1 MSNLLIFD
9 LDGVITSEEAYWDA
23 AGLTLHELLCSPRYW
38 NLDNSELDADGLYQ
52 PATNAQ
58 ESRRISRAIFPESE
72 ILALKARSINSNWD
86 TCYVAACLQLITLL
100 ALLPDCTSLLPLQPW
115 EDGWIADF
123 RRKMAIV
130 REVAGTAKPHR
141 GRRKRPL
148 PTLHHSRPY
157 ADSDVASEPPGRRK
171 RPLPYA
177 NSVAAS
183 EPPGRRKRP
192 HPTPHLSRP
201 YADSAAVNSPPG
213 RPQASPPHPTPL
225 PPLQRHG
232 GISPMSSVFDDP
244 IFQGSV
250 GLELINR
257 FDAFAS
263 KVLGYTI
270 ENVFSR
276 HSPFWGFCRN
286 IFQEWY
292 LGDALYIETYGHN
305 PAQAGKPGCIHYETP
320 LLPLEQIRATLDTL
334 RKQGYVLG
342 FATGRVWQEAAY
354 PLNMYG
360 LFEYFDEQH
369 ISTYDD
375 VERAEAALRARGDQT
390 LLSKP
395 NPFPFLVAADRNR
408 DHSDASNRLEG
419 FIVVGDSTS
428 DILGGRA
435 AEAITVAVMTGAR
448 TTEARTLLAQ
458 SNPDFTIEDM
468 TSLPEML
475 KRLDG
480 LATIQQMQ
488 FTEREKA
495 ERLLQRWFAQHMN
508 LKTESVTLTPKAVS
522 LNSFNGFYRTDGEEY
537 FFKTHIEEQ
546 GIVEEYYHAEQLHQ
560 AGYNIVRPLRTIH
573 TEGQQMVI
581 YPVVRWPV
589 MFDLM
594 RAVETGEAE
603 NGTFETL
610 VSAEKQECARLL
622 DIYRSTFAPSTTE
635 EHARAPI
642 HQLFWHRLVGGR
654 FKSFYEGKLVP
665 FPTSWECRGRSPL
678 PGFGVSPK
686 NSSLLSRLLAGV
698 QRAQPFAGV
707 RGVPEKLL
715 SSFSPPQAASQ
726 RSQKKRETAIPY
738 NELLKYRWTIN
749 RVSQQRTLGE
759 LVERAKVVLNPAREA
774 LTIIGHGDAHFGN
787 VFLENAGQQA
797 GQQNAGRPQGSP
809 LHFNREEIEETR
821 PCYLYFDPAFAGRHT
836 PLLDVIKP
844 LFHNVFATW
853 MYFPHDVAQS
863 LELTVSK
870 QDMTIGIEHNYALT
884 PVHQAILQTKVEHLL
899 RPLVAELRGRDA
911 LPADWEEIMQL
922 AMMCCALLTINL
934 LDGERM
940 PSTVTWLGLLL
951 AVQTGNSGIQPW
963 GYNI

>member
-1 MSNLLIFD
+1 LSNLLIFD

-86 TCYVAACLQLITLL
+86 TCYVAACLHLIDLL
-100 ALLPDCTSLLPLQPW
+100 ALLPDCSSLLPLEPW
-115 EDGWIADF
+115 DDGWIADF
-123 RRKMAIV
+123 RRKIAIV
-130 REVAGTAKPHR
+130 REVEGTAKPHR
-141 GRRKRPL
+141 GRRWHLSVL
-148 PTLHHSRPY
+148 PTLLRSYPTGQ
-157 ADSDVASEPPGRRK
+157 ARRK
-171 RPLPYA
+171 
-177 NSVAAS
+177 
-183 EPPGRRKRP
+183 EKRP
-192 HPTPHLSRP
+192 HPTPHHSRP
-201 YADSAAVNSPPG
+201 YAEGDLSA
-213 RPQASPPHPTPL
+213 
-225 PPLQRHG
+225 
-232 GISPMSSVFDDP
+232 VFDDP
-244 IFQGSV
+244 IFGGCI

-263 KVLGYTI
+263 KVLSHTI

-276 HSPFWGFCRN
+276 HSPFWAFCRN

-292 LGDALYIETYGHN
+292 LGDAIFTETYGHN

-320 LLPLEQIRATLDTL
+320 LLPLEQIRATLETL

-395 NPFPFLVAADRNR
+395 NPFPFLEAADRNS
-408 DHSDASNRLEG
+408 DHSDASNRPEG
-419 FIVVGDSTS
+419 FVVVGDSTS

-435 AEAITVAVMTGAR
+435 AGAITVAVMTGAR
-448 TTEARTLLAQ
+448 TPESRTLLAQ

-495 ERLLQRWFAQHMN
+495 ERLLQRWFARYMN

-573 TEGQQMVI
+573 EEGQQMVI

-594 RAVETGEAE
+594 RAVETGDAE
-603 NGTFETL
+603 DGTFEML

-622 DIYRSTFAPSTTE
+622 DIYRSTFASSTTE

-654 FKSFYEGKLVP
+654 FKSFFEGKLVP
-665 FPTSWECRGRSPL
+665 FLNGKHTQEDSI
-678 PGFGVSPK
+678 
-686 NSSLLSRLLAGV
+686 
-698 QRAQPFAGV
+698 PF
-707 RGVPEKLL
+707 
-715 SSFSPPQAASQ
+715 
-726 RSQKKRETAIPY
+726 
-738 NELLKYRWTIN
+738 NELLGYRWLIN
-749 RVSQQRTLGE
+749 GVPQQKTLGE
-759 LVERAKVVLNPAREA
+759 LVERAKVVLDPAQAA

-787 VFLENAGQQA
+787 VFLEHS
-797 GQQNAGRPQGSP
+797 GQQNTVRALAGRPQGSP
-809 LHFNREEIEETR
+809 LHFIRVEIEDTR
-821 PCYLYFDPAFAGRHT
+821 PRYLYFDPAFAGRHS

-853 MYFPHDVAQS
+853 MYFPHDIAQS

-870 QDMTIGIEHNYALT
+870 QDMTIGIEHNYTLT
-884 PVHQAILQTKVEHLL
+884 LIRQAILQTKVEHLL
-899 RPLVAELRGRDA
+899 RPLIAELRWRDV

-922 AMMCCALLTINL
+922 ALMCCALLTINL

-940 PSTVTWLGLLL
+940 PPTVTWLGLLL

>member
-1 MSNLLIFD
+1 LSNLLIFD

-23 AGLTLHELLCSPRYW
+23 AGLTLHELFCSPRYW
-38 NLDNSELDADGLYQ
+38 NLDKNELDADGLYQ

-86 TCYVAACLQLITLL
+86 TCYVAACLHLITLL

-123 RRKMAIV
+123 RERIRSIDSQEAW
-130 REVAGTAKPHR
+130 AYPHQ
-141 GRRKRPL
+141 GRRKR
-148 PTLHHSRPY
+148 
-157 ADSDVASEPPGRRK
+157 
-171 RPLPYA
+171 
-177 NSVAAS
+177 
-183 EPPGRRKRP
+183 
-192 HPTPHLSRP
+192 
-201 YADSAAVNSPPG
+201 
-213 RPQASPPHPTPL
+213 PHPTPL

-232 GISPMSSVFDDP
+232 GTSLMSSVFDDP

-263 KVLGYTI
+263 KVLGYAI

-292 LGDALYIETYGHN
+292 LGDALYTETYGHN

-320 LLPLEQIRATLDTL
+320 LLPLEQIRTTLDTL

-395 NPFPFLVAADRNR
+395 NPFPFLVAGDRHR
-408 DHSDASNRLEG
+408 DNNDASNRPEC
-419 FIVVGDSTS
+419 FVIVGDSTS
-428 DILGGRA
+428 DILGGHA
-435 AEAITVAVMTGAR
+435 AGAITIAVMTGAR

-468 TSLPEML
+468 TGLPEML

-495 ERLLQRWFAQHMN
+495 ERLLQRWFARYMN
-508 LKTESVTLTPKAVS
+508 LNTESVTLTPKAVS

-546 GIVEEYYHAEQLHQ
+546 GVVEEYYHAEQLHQ

-581 YPVVRWPV
+581 YPVVRWPII
-589 MFDLM
+589 FDLM
-594 RAVETGEAE
+594 RAVETGDAE
-603 NGTFETL
+603 GDTFEML
-610 VSAEKQECARLL
+610 VSAEKQECAHLL
-622 DIYRSTFAPSTTE
+622 DLYRSTFAPSTTDE
-635 EHARAPI
+635 QARAPI

-654 FKSFYEGKLVP
+654 FTSFYEGKLVP
-665 FPTSWECRGRSPL
+665 FLNGKHTQEDSI
-678 PGFGVSPK
+678 
-686 NSSLLSRLLAGV
+686 
-698 QRAQPFAGV
+698 PF
-707 RGVPEKLL
+707 
-715 SSFSPPQAASQ
+715 
-726 RSQKKRETAIPY
+726 
-738 NELLKYRWTIN
+738 NELLGYRWVIN
-749 RVSQQRTLGE
+749 GVPQQKTLGE

-787 VFLENAGQQA
+787 VFLEFAGQQA
-797 GQQNAGRPQGSP
+797 GQTHAGRQNAGRPQGSP
-809 LHFNREEIEETR
+809 LHSDREEIEETR
-821 PCYLYFDPAFAGRHT
+821 PRYLYFDPAFAGRHT

-853 MYFPHDVAQS
+853 MYFPHEIAQS

-870 QDMTIGIEHNYALT
+870 QDMTIGIEHNYTLT
-884 PVHQAILQTKVEHLL
+884 PVRKAILQTKVEFLL
-899 RPLVAELRGRDA
+899 RPLIAELQGRDA
-911 LPADWEEIMQL
+911 LPDDWEEILQL
-922 AMMCCALLTINL
+922 ALMCCALLTINL

-940 PSTVTWLGLLL
+940 PPSITWLGLLL

-963 GYNI
+963 GYKI